1 MHRLLQEQL
10 IRCGIDPEEGPASFE
25 AWRTLLEALDELL
38 AAPASRRRPRAVAF
52 DPATGG
58 APPPDAAGLEQA
70 NSEFLATMSREIRT
84 PLNGIIGMAELLRDT
99 ELSEV
104 QAELLSSISISAD
117 NLLTLVNTV
126 LDFSRIEAGQVSVEE
141 IDFSPREVVEE
152 CMALTSAVARPKKLE
167 LRSLVDA
174 SVPERLRGDPGRL
187 RQVLLNILGNAV
199 KFTDWGDVAL
209 HVLAAPR
216 PDGLLV
222 MSFEVR
228 DTGVG
233 IPAEA
238 LGRIFDSFAQADGS
252 TTRRHGGTGLGLA
265 ISRSLVRL
273 MGGDIRVTSAESVGS
288 TFTFTVACQ
297 PAAEGA
303 ADAPPDD
310 EAVRGYRVLLVDDNA
325 TNRRFLEHQVLR
337 WHMRPGQADAAASGM
352 EALLAAAHSG
362 EPYDM
367 AIVELCMPEEDGL
380 SLAQRV
386 RSDPLLAP
394 MRLLLLSSAPLDA
407 AQLAR
412 AESLFDGWLLK
423 PAHDRALLKALTGA
437 LETRGRYVLPDA
449 AASAPA
455 GQRAARAPAQ
465 PATRRGRVLL
475 VEDNAINALVCRR
488 VLERVGHEVVVRANG
503 AEAVEAAASEN
514 FDVILMDCQ
523 MPVLDGYAA
532 TKAIRKREGTDG
544 RHQLII
550 AVTANALSGDKQRCL
565 EAGMDDYLAKPIK
578 PQELLAKTEEWL
590 PWISE
595 SAAAPASDC
604 LSRCA

>member
-1 MHRLLQEQL
+1 
-10 IRCGIDPEEGPASFE
+10 
-25 AWRTLLEALDELL
+25 
-38 AAPASRRRPRAVAF
+38 
-52 DPATGG
+52 
-58 APPPDAAGLEQA
+58 
-70 NSEFLATMSREIRT
+70 MSHEIRT

-104 QAELLSSISISAD
+104 QAELLSSISISAE
-117 NLLTLVNTV
+117 NLLTLLNSV
-126 LDFSRIEAGQVSVEE
+126 LDFAKIEAGHVQVEE
-141 IDFSPREVVEE
+141 IDFSPREVIEE

-167 LRSLVDA
+167 LCSLVDE
-174 SVPERLRGDPGRL
+174 SVPQRLRGDPGRL

-216 PDGLLV
+216 PDGLIV

-228 DTGVG
+228 DTGIG

-238 LGRIFDSFAQADGS
+238 LGRIFESFAQADGS
-252 TTRRHGGTGLGLA
+252 TTRRFGGSGLGLA

-288 TFTFTVACQ
+288 TFTFTVACRS
-297 PAAEGA
+297 AAPGA

-310 EAVRGYRVLLVDDNA
+310 EAVQDYTVLLVDDNA

-337 WHMRPGQADAAASGM
+337 WHMRPAQADGAAAAM

-362 EPYDM
+362 EPFDM
-367 AIVELCMPEEDGL
+367 AIVDLCMPDVDGL
-380 SLAQRV
+380 GLAQRV

-394 MRLLLLSSAPLDA
+394 MRLLLLSSAPLDT

-423 PAHDRALLKALTGA
+423 PANDRSLLKALTTA
-437 LETRGRYVLPDA
+437 TETRGRYLLPDA
-449 AASAPA
+449 AASS
-455 GQRAARAPAQ
+455 GQRPARPPVQ
-465 PATRRGRVLL
+465 PGARRGRVLL

-503 AEAVEAAASEN
+503 VEAVEAAASEP

-532 TKAIRKREGTDG
+532 TRAIRKREGKDG

-578 PQELLAKTEEWL
+578 PQDLLAKIEEWL

-595 SAAAPASDC
+595 SAGAPASGGAA
-604 LSRCA
+604 RRA